1 MGRPSL
7 LTGASHFIG
16 FALAAA
22 IVVFSIG
29 RHSDVNGTNGKKI
42 LASRTDVLLLRY
54 SLPKDA
60 RGSPATFTIENT
72 KRTDVRE
79 LTIRCS
85 RVMRSGKITA
95 EAKTVQVAVKAKSN
109 RTIAIPG
116 LTPLHSEETLV
127 GCSIDGFQLERVAKM
142 ADAPTGKRP

>member
-42 LASRTDVLLLRY
+42 LTSRTDVLLLRY

-72 KRTDVRE
+72 NRTDIRE

-85 RVMRSGKITA
+85 RVMRSGKVNV

-109 RTIAIPG
+109 RTIA
-116 LTPLHSEETLV
+116 V
-127 GCSIDGFQLERVAKM
+127 GD
-142 ADAPTGKRP
+142 